1 MEPNSTVSALI
12 PWQTQH
18 KIQIPRRQN
27 FHRFLINQTM
37 GGVWSKFY
45 KNKIKEKKK
54 GPLCFKIVVLRNDIK
69 SLDL

>member
-1 MEPNSTVSALI
+1 MEPNSTVSGLI
-12 PWQTQH
+12 PWQTRH

-45 KNKIKEKKK
+45 KNKIK
-54 GPLCFKIVVLRNDIK
+54 
-69 SLDL
+69 